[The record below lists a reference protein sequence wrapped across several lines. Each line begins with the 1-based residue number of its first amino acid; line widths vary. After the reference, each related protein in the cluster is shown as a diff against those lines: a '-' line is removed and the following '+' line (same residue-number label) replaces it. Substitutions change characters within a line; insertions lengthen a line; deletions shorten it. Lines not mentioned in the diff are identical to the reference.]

1 MMGDCIFCKI
11 AAKEIPAALIYE
23 DDQLVAFGD
32 VNPQAPVH
40 ILIIPREHIPSLG
53 HLDPGHD
60 QLAGRALRLAAEL
73 AKGKGL
79 GESGYRVVVNSG
91 PDAGQ
96 SVGHLHFHV
105 LGGRVM
111 GWPPG

>member
-1 MMGDCIFCKI
+1 MGDCIFCRI
-11 AAKEIPAALIYE
+11 AAREIPASLVYE
-23 DDQLVAFGD
+23 DDQLLAFGD

-40 ILIIPREHIPSLG
+40 VLIIPREHIPSLS
-53 HLDPGHD
+53 HLDSSHD
-60 QLAGRALRLAAEL
+60 QLVGRALRLAAEL

-96 SVGHLHFHV
+96 SVGHLHFHT
-105 LGGRVM
+105 LGGRAM

>member
-1 MMGDCIFCKI
+1 MGDCIFCKI
-11 AAKEIPAALIYE
+11 AAKEIPASLIYE
-23 DDQLVAFGD
+23 DDHLLAFGD

-53 HLDPGHD
+53 HLDSSHD
-60 QLAGRALRLAAEL
+60 QLVGRAIRLAAEL
-73 AKGKGL
+73 ARGKGL
-79 GESGYRVVVNSG
+79 GESGYRVVANSG